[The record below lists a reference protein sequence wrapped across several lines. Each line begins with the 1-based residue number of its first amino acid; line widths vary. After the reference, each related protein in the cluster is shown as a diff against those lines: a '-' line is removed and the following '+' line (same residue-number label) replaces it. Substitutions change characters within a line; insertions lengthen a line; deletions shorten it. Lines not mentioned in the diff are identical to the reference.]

1 MRRSS
6 RKLRVIA
13 GLSLSLVLLAVGLV
27 GSAVGLP
34 ALRGASGTLWVTNRT
49 GDPGSVTVFDAGTGD
64 VIGTITVGSRPTAV
78 LAPAGTGK
86 VYVSNGVPGN
96 HANTVSVISKETL
109 SVIATIDT
117 GPGSDPHHMAQSRD
131 GRFVYVALFGT
142 RTVAVI
148 DTATDTVVDTLE
160 ASGHSAART
169 HAVWVSADG
178 RTVYATNSLGSSSS
192 SPPGTV
198 SAIDVATGNRLWEVF
213 VGQNPSEILVTND
226 GKTAYVTVRTEDVVR
241 VLDLTA
247 NPPTISATVPIGD
260 QPDTLLLTNDNRT
273 LVVTLRGTA
282 AVTLMDTRTLQTRT
296 VPVAGTTT
304 GHHWLS
310 ANGRYTFVA
319 VVGQSGQSGVAVIDN
334 VTAVVVRSYLLPGTA
349 DPHGVFFEP
358 SRLFADRGTSIGRF
372 TTLPAGQA
380 LGLAVSGSATLSRH
394 QGGTTATVMV
404 RGLTPGQ
411 TYAAHLHNAPCNNP
425 GNPGGGHYQNV
436 VGGAPTPPNELWLS
450 STGVPSAGI
459 TANRTGTA
467 RGFGSAEW
475 VARPDARSIVIHQI
489 PEGGS
494 TAGGPKIACADLV

>member
-1 MRRSS
+1 MRTIK
-6 RKLRVIA
+6 KLRFVT
-13 GLSLSLVLLAVGLV
+13 GLALSIVLFGVGLV
-27 GSAVGLP
+27 GGAAGLP

-64 VIGTITVGSRPTAV
+64 VIGTITVGSRPTGI
-78 LAPAGTGK
+78 LAPSGTGK
-86 VYVSNGVPGN
+86 VYVSNGAPGN
-96 HANTVSVISKETL
+96 HANTISVISKDTL

-148 DTATDTVVDTLE
+148 DTATDTVVRTLE
-160 ASGHSAART
+160 ASGNAAAKT

-178 RTVYATNSLGSSSS
+178 RTVYATNSLGSSPA

-198 SAIDVATGNRLWEVF
+198 SAIDVTTGTRLWELV

-226 GKTAYVTVRTEDVVR
+226 GKIAYVTVRTEDVVK
-241 VLDLTA
+241 VLDLTTS
-247 NPPTISATVPIGD
+247 PPTISATVPIGD
-260 QPDTLLLTNDNRT
+260 QPDTLLLTNDNKT

-282 AVTLMDTRTLQTRT
+282 AVTLMDTRTLETRT

-310 ANGRYTFVA
+310 ANGRYSFVA
-319 VVGQSGQSGVAVIDN
+319 VVGGNGQSGIAVIDS
-334 VTAVVVRSYLLPGTA
+334 VTGVVVRSYLLPGVA

-358 SRLFADRGTSIGRF
+358 SRLFADAGTSVGRF
-372 TTLPAGQA
+372 TTLPAGQG
-380 LGLAVSGSATLSRH
+380 LGLGVSGFATLSRH
-394 QGGTTATVMV
+394 QGGTTASIVV
-404 RGLTPGQ
+404 RGLAPGR
-411 TYAAHLHNAPCNNP
+411 TYAAHLHNAPCNR
-425 GNPGGGHYQNV
+425 GSGHYQNV
-436 VGGAPTPPNELWLS
+436 VGGASAPPNELWLS
-450 STGVPSAGI
+450 STGVPAAGI
-459 TANRTGTA
+459 TANRGGTA
-467 RGFGSAEW
+467 LGVGSAEW
-475 VARPDARSIVIHQI
+475 VARPDARSIVIHQV